1 MSDAIYPNRPRC
13 TPVNDTK
20 SPNAE
25 STSKSRRRMQMAD
38 LAKLAGVAPSTVSR
52 ALAGSELVSAETR
65 ERIQTLAR
73 QFNYTVNRAATNLR
87 SGINRTVG
95 VVVPYEQASRQSFAD
110 PFLHGMIGSLA
121 DALTQRGYEM
131 LLVRIDAENLDAAS
145 DLFDAGRTAGVILIG
160 QWRHHDQLNA
170 MAERGLPLVVWGT
183 QLPGQR
189 YCTVGSNNQL
199 GGRLVAQHLLDEG
212 RRRIGFLGDI
222 GLPEVAERYRGF
234 AEVLKANQVALPDRR
249 HARAPFLAEAGREAM
264 HALLEAEPG
273 LDAVFAS
280 GDLLAMAAIGALRES
295 GRRVPEDV
303 AVVGYDDVELA
314 AHFSP
319 HLTTVHQPIHEGG
332 IALVEILLE
341 MLEHGKVLPSV
352 QLETRLV
359 VRQSSHSGE

>member
-1 MSDAIYPNRPRC
+1 MPGWV
-13 TPVNDTK
+13 PVTGINPPK
-20 SPNAE
+20 RGGGA
-25 STSKSRRRMQMAD
+25 KSRRRMQMAD

-52 ALAGSELVSAETR
+52 ALAGSELVSPETR

-87 SGINRTVG
+87 SGINRTIG

-145 DLFDAGRTAGVILIG
+145 ALIDAGRTAGVILIG

-189 YCTVGSNNQL
+189 YCTVGSDNQL
-199 GGRLVAQHLLDEG
+199 GGQLVARHLLAEG

-234 AEVLKANQVALPDRR
+234 AGVLKANKVALPDRR
-249 HARAPFLAEAGREAM
+249 HASVPFLADAGRVAM
-264 HALLEAEPG
+264 HALLEAEPD

-280 GDLLAMAAIGALRES
+280 GDLLAMAAIGALRER

-319 HLTTVHQPIHEGG
+319 PLSTVRQPIHEGG
-332 IALVEILLE
+332 AALVEILLE
-341 MLEHGKVLPSV
+341 MLERGDALPSV
-352 QLETRLV
+352 ELETRLV
-359 VRQSSHSGE
+359 VRQSSHSDSGH

>member
-1 MSDAIYPNRPRC
+1 
-13 TPVNDTK
+13 
-20 SPNAE
+20 
-25 STSKSRRRMQMAD
+25 MQMAD

-52 ALAGSELVSAETR
+52 ALSGSELVSAETR

-87 SGINRTVG
+87 SGINRTIG

-110 PFLHGMIGSLA
+110 PFLHGMVGSLA
-121 DALTQRGYEM
+121 DALTERGYEM
-131 LLVRIDAENLDAAS
+131 LLARIDAEQLDAATALI
-145 DLFDAGRTAGVILIG
+145 DGGRTAGVILIG

-189 YCTVGSNNQL
+189 YCTVGGNNLL
-199 GGRLVAQHLLDEG
+199 GGRLVAEHLLSEG
-212 RRRIGFLGDI
+212 RRRIGFLGDT
-222 GLPEVAERYRGF
+222 GLPEVAERFRGF
-234 AEVLKANQVALPDRR
+234 ADTLKASGVAVPECRQ
-249 HARAPFLAEAGREAM
+249 AKVPFLADAGRRATL
-264 HALLEAEPG
+264 ALLDAEPT

-280 GDLLAMAAIGALRES
+280 GDLLAMAAIGALRER

-319 HLTTVHQPIHEGG
+319 PLTTVQQPLHEAGTMLVQ
-332 IALVEILLE
+332 ALLQ
-341 MLEHGKVLPSV
+341 MLEQGHAVPSI
-352 QLETRLV
+352 QLETRLI
-359 VRQSSHSGE
+359 VRQSSHQGSNP

>member
-1 MSDAIYPNRPRC
+1 
-13 TPVNDTK
+13 VNDAK
-20 SPNAE
+20 PPKGDGAG
-25 STSKSRRRMQMAD
+25 KSRRRMQMAD

-52 ALAGSELVSAETR
+52 ALADSELVSLETR

-73 QFNYTVNRAATNLR
+73 QFNYTINRAATRLR
-87 SGINRTVG
+87 SGINRTIG

-121 DALTQRGYEM
+121 DALTQRDYEM
-131 LLVRIDAENLDAAS
+131 LLVRIDAEKLDAAS
-145 DLFDAGRTAGVILIG
+145 ALIDAGRAAGVILIG

-170 MAERGLPLVVWGT
+170 MAERGLPLVVWGA

-189 YCTVGSNNQL
+189 YCTVGSDNRRGGQL
-199 GGRLVAQHLLDEG
+199 AAQHLLAEG
-212 RRRIGFLGDI
+212 RRRIGFLGDV

-234 AEVLKANQVALPDRR
+234 AEVLKAHQVALPDRR
-249 HARAPFLAEAGREAM
+249 HASAPFLAGAGRMAM
-264 HALLEAEPG
+264 QALLEVEPE

-319 HLTTVHQPIHEGG
+319 HLTTVRQPIHEGG
-332 IALVEILLE
+332 TTLVEALLQ
-341 MLEHGKVLPSV
+341 MIEHGEVMPSI
-352 QLETRLV
+352 QLETQLI
-359 VRQSSHSGE
+359 VRQSSHRGEIA